1 MEQNRDES
9 ELAREKDRLEQEL
22 VYQRQL
28 GFALGLFQEDVTIR
42 ALLQSLAQGV
52 IIIDKY
58 RNILLINAS
67 AERMFGYKGS
77 QIIGKPHDLLL
88 PERYQDTHREHMTR
102 YFDSPRA
109 RPMGIGLELFGRRSD
124 GSEFP
129 VEISLSY
136 VNTKNGL
143 LVISL
148 ISDITIRRRT
158 EEELREHAEELA
170 EANRNL
176 ESFSYSVSHDLKAP
190 LRILTS
196 FSDFLLEEYRDKIDS
211 TGKNYL
217 NRIRGNADKMNELID
232 DMLDLSRISR
242 QEVVR
247 REVNMSAMAESILK
261 ELDANA
267 KERTARTIVRENV
280 RAFAD
285 ERLMNVVLTNLLGN
299 AWKFT
304 ARVSD
309 PYIEFGMEERNGE
322 KVYFVRDNGAG
333 FDSTRAQD
341 LFIPFKRLHK
351 NSEFAGTGIGLAIV
365 QRVIK
370 RHGGKVWARGEIGKG
385 ATFFFTTG
393 EKAGL

>member
-1 MEQNRDES
+1 MQQDRNES

-22 VYQRQL
+22 IYQRQL

-52 IIIDKY
+52 IVIDKY

-67 AERMFGYKGS
+67 AERMFGYKGAEV
-77 QIIGKPHDLLL
+77 IGKPHDTLL
-88 PERYQDTHREHMTR
+88 PERYRDIHQEHMTQ
-102 YFDSPRA
+102 YFQSPRA
-109 RPMGIGLELFGRRSD
+109 RPMGIGLELFGRRRD

-136 VNTKNGL
+136 VDTKNGV

-148 ISDITIRRRT
+148 ISDISIRRKI
-158 EEELREHAEELA
+158 EQELREHVEDLA
-170 EANRNL
+170 QANKNL
-176 ESFSYSVSHDLKAP
+176 ETFSYSVSHDLKAP
-190 LRILTS
+190 LRILTT

-217 NRIRGNADKMNELID
+217 ERIRSNADKMNTLID

-247 REVNMSAMAESILK
+247 RDINMSSMAEEILN

-267 KERTARTIVRENV
+267 KDRTARTVIQKNV
-280 RAFAD
+280 WAHAD
-285 ERLMNVVLTNLLGN
+285 YRLINVVLTNLLSN

-304 ARVSD
+304 ARIPE
-309 PYIEFGMEERNGE
+309 PYIEFGAMQQEGE
-322 KVYFVRDNGAG
+322 TVYFVRDNGAG
-333 FDSTRAQD
+333 FDTTRAEE
-341 LFIPFKRLHK
+341 LFAPFKRLHRS
-351 NSEFAGTGIGLAIV
+351 SEFAGTGIGLAIV
-365 QRVIK
+365 ERVIR
-370 RHGGKVWARGEIGKG
+370 RHGGKVWAEGEVGRG
-385 ATFFFTTG
+385 ATFYFTTV
-393 EKAGL
+393 

>member
-1 MEQNRDES
+1 MQQDRNES

-22 VYQRQL
+22 IYQRQL

-77 QIIGKPHDLLL
+77 QVIGKPHDLLL
-88 PERYQDTHREHMTR
+88 PERYQDIHRDHMTN
-102 YFDSPRA
+102 YFDSPRS
-109 RPMGIGLELFGRRSD
+109 RPMGIGLELFGRRRD

-143 LVISL
+143 LIISL
-148 ISDITIRRRT
+148 ISDITVRRKI
-158 EEELREHAEELA
+158 EQELQEHVEDLA
-170 EANRNL
+170 EANKNL
-176 ESFSYSVSHDLKAP
+176 ETFSYSVSHDLKAP

-211 TGKNYL
+211 TGRNYL
-217 NRIRGNADKMNELID
+217 ERIRSNADKMNNLID

-247 REVNMSAMAESILK
+247 RDINMSSMAEEILN

-267 KERTARTIVRENV
+267 EDRTARRVIQRNV
-280 RAFAD
+280 WAHAD
-285 ERLMNVVLTNLLGN
+285 YRLMNVVLTNLMAN

-304 ARVSD
+304 ARI
-309 PYIEFGMEERNGE
+309 PEPCIEFGAMRQEGKN
-322 KVYFVRDNGAG
+322 VYFVRDNGAG
-333 FDSTRAQD
+333 FDATRAKE
-341 LFIPFKRLHK
+341 LFTPFKRLHK
-351 NSEFAGTGIGLAIV
+351 GSEFAGTGIGLAIV
-365 QRVIK
+365 DRVIR
-370 RHGGKVWARGEIGKG
+370 RHGGKVWAEGEVGRG
-385 ATFFFTTG
+385 ATFYFTTG
-393 EKAGL
+393 DKTR